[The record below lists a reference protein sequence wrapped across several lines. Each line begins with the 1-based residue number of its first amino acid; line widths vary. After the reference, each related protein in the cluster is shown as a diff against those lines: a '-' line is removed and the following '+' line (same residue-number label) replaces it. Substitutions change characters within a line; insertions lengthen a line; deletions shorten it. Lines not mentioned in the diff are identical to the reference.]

1 MGILLESTG
10 GNLPLWLS
18 PEPVVVTPISEKFRN
33 YAEEIVK
40 QLRDNGVYARADL
53 RDEKV
58 NYKIRELSLAKT
70 PIIAVVG
77 EKEMADKS
85 VTLRRL
91 GVEKQEVVKLDDFIS
106 QMKEAVKMPA

>member
-1 MGILLESTG
+1 MQEYML
-10 GNLPLWLS
+10 
-18 PEPVVVTPISEKFRN
+18 
-33 YAEEIVK
+33 AH
-40 QLRDNGVYARADL
+40 RADL

-77 EKEMADKS
+77 EKEMADKT

-91 GVEKQEVVKLDDFIS
+91 GVEKQEVMNLDDFIS